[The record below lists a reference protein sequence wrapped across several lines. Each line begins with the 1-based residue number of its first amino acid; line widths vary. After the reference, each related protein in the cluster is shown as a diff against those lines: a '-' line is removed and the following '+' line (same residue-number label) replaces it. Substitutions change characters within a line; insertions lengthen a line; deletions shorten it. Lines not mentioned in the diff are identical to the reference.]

1 MNFFAYIFMAIG
13 GIIGGLL
20 YDRVSPQLP
29 FLLMPILI
37 VPSVLLIAFYVREP
51 KPEER
56 EA

>member
-1 MNFFAYIFMAIG
+1 MLFRSM
-13 GIIGGLL
+13 GGLL
-20 YDRVSPQLP
+20 YDNVSPQLP

-37 VPSVLLIAFYVREP
+37 VPSVLLIVFYVHEP